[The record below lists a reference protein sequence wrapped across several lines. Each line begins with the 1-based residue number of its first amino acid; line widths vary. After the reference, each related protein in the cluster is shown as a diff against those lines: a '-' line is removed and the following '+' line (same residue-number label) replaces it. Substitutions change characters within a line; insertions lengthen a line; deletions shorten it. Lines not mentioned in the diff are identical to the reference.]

1 MDIAFSLIIA
11 IIVVVFLYWA
21 CRRSP
26 KYWYLGGIVP
36 LIWIILNIISFIS
49 GEVNFAED
57 WKVIVFPTLMI
68 LMMWAEGQQSA
79 RKKETAKMKVKDI

>member
-11 IIVVVFLYWA
+11 IIVVVFHYWD

-49 GEVNFAED
+49 GKVNFAED

-79 RKKETAKMKVKDI
+79 RKKKLLK

>member
-11 IIVVVFLYWA
+11 IIVVVFHYWA

-26 KYWYLGGIVP
+26 KYLYLGGIVP

-49 GEVNFAED
+49 GKVNFAED
-57 WKVIVFPTLMI
+57 WKVIVFPTLM
-68 LMMWAEGQQSA
+68 MWAEGQQSA
-79 RKKETAKMKVKDI
+79 RKKKLLK

>member
-11 IIVVVFLYWA
+11 IIVVVFHYWA

-49 GEVNFAED
+49 G
-57 WKVIVFPTLMI
+57 KVIVFPTLMI
-68 LMMWAEGQQSA
+68 FMMWAEGQQSA